1 MDFLKALLAR
11 GLVAFEINEGARR
24 RAGRRSK
31 MSLKTLAAFCRQMA
45 TMVESDLPIDDALQ
59 LLTRDTN
66 RKAAELA
73 AGLRKAVMSGST
85 LSAALQT
92 YPEKVPEVMIG
103 LIAEVSDDDATV
115 LWVTSQG

>member
-1 MDFLKALLAR
+1 MPDYSFKAFAKDGALVADHVVAPNRADAVRQLSAR

-24 RAGRRSK
+24 RNGRRSK

-66 RKAAELA
+66 KKAAEMA
-73 AGLRKAVMSGST
+73 ASLRKAVMGGST
-85 LSAALQT
+85 LSAA
-92 YPEKVPEVMIG
+92 
-103 LIAEVSDDDATV
+103 
-115 LWVTSQG
+115 